1 MTGLEIILLG
11 VFTLYALTS
20 LLLLL
25 GTQRRPLSNT
35 SRIADHT
42 VSVLVA
48 ARNEEK
54 YLPACLEA
62 LTRSDFPQEKFEILV
77 IDDRSTDR
85 TLPIAE
91 MFAQRHSNVRVVPLT
106 HRLSGMS
113 GKASA
118 LCQGLAHATGD
129 LILITDA
136 DCIVPPS
143 WISAMAQHFTPD
155 TGLVGGFTLLT
166 PLRGQTRAPSP
177 SHDNLFAKIQTL
189 DWMYLLT
196 AGAGAAGWGKPVSIL
211 GNNFGFRR
219 AAYDHVGGYEA
230 IGFTIV
236 EDFALMQK
244 IVRDTKWRVRFPLDP
259 TAAIYSFPPATW
271 RDFFHQRQ
279 RWAAGGKEMGW
290 LAKFLMILAFCALAA
305 IVLAGFISWKLLLV
319 GLAAKLFMDALLL
332 WRCAAA
338 LRCKPLL
345 RYFLFFEFYFFIY
358 SFMFAPTILLPA
370 TVHWKGVHY
379 RWNMRGKIKSVEE
392 KQASPAQ

>member
-11 VFTLYALTS
+11 VFVLYAVTS
-20 LLLLL
+20 LLLLIGAFL
-25 GTQRRPLSNT
+25 HQPSAQSLTLDSEKLK
-35 SRIADHT
+35 

-54 YLPACLEA
+54 YLTACLHA
-62 LTRSDFPQEKFEILV
+62 LMRSDFPQENFEVLV
-77 IDDRSTDR
+77 IDDRSTDG

-91 MFAQRHSNVRVVPLT
+91 AFARRYSNMHVLSLT
-106 HRLSGMS
+106 QRLSGMS

-136 DCIVPPS
+136 DCIVPAS
-143 WISAMAQHFTPD
+143 WISAMTQHFTPE

-166 PLRGQTRAPSP
+166 PLRGEAPSP
-177 SHDNLFAKIQTL
+177 DGLFAKLQTL

-244 IVRDTKWRVRFPLDP
+244 IVRDTKWLVRFPLDP
-259 TAAIYSFPPATW
+259 AAAIYSFPPASW
-271 RDFFHQRQ
+271 REFFHQRQ
-279 RWAAGGKEMGW
+279 RWAAGGKEMGG
-290 LAKFLMILAFCALAA
+290 LAKYLMAIAFCALVA
-305 IVLAGFISWKLLLV
+305 IVLAGFISWKLMLA
-319 GLAAKLFMDALLL
+319 GLAGKFFVDALLL

-338 LRCKPLL
+338 LRCKYLL
-345 RYFLFFEFYFFIY
+345 QYFLLFEFYFFIY
-358 SFMFAPTILLPA
+358 SFVFAPAILLPA
-370 TVHWKGVHY
+370 TVHWKGVRY

-392 KQASPAQ
+392 K

>member
-25 GTQRRPLSNT
+25 GTRRRPPSNP

-54 YLPACLEA
+54 YLPACLDA

-77 IDDRSTDR
+77 IDDRSTDG

-91 MFAQRHSNVRVVPLT
+91 AFAQRHNNVRVVPLT
-106 HRLSGMS
+106 HRLPGMS

-143 WISAMAQHFTPD
+143 WLSALTQHFTPE

-166 PLRGQTRAPSP
+166 PLRGQSPSP
-177 SHDNLFAKIQTL
+177 DTLFAKIQTL

-219 AAYDHVGGYEA
+219 AAYDHVGGYQN

-244 IVRDTKWRVRFPLDP
+244 IVRDTEWRVRFPLDP
-259 TAAIYSFPPATW
+259 GAAIYSFPPATW
-271 RDFFHQRQ
+271 RDFFQQRQ

-290 LAKFLMILAFCALAA
+290 LAKYLMAIAFCALIA
-305 IVLAGFISWKLLLV
+305 IVLASFISWKLLLA
-319 GLAAKLFMDALLL
+319 GLAGKLLMDLLLL

-338 LRCKPLL
+338 LRCKFLL

-370 TVHWKGVHY
+370 TVHWKGVRY
-379 RWNMRGKIKSVEE
+379 RWNMRGKIKSVED
-392 KQASPAQ
+392 KQASPAL